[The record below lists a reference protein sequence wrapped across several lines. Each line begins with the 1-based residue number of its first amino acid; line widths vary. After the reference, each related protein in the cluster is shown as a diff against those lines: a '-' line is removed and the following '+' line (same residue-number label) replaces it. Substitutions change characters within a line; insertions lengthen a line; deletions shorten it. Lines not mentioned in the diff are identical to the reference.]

1 MEMEVDREAVPRQQR
16 LRFTYRGK
24 EFVLAITA
32 SSTLRELGQELQ
44 SATGISPQTM
54 KLLVPRGARGA
65 LEPFSE
71 ECAMLSLGECGIE
84 EGKVLRVMGA
94 LPHETVE
101 VSGALQKD
109 TRSLGFEEEEERARR
124 RASSAS
130 ATGKLP
136 AGPYTF
142 QDFKTL
148 QLPGV
153 QMTPPP
159 PKALE
164 LLHALASDRG
174 IIAIM
179 NKYRW
184 RVGVLSEMAP
194 EGLVGI
200 SPKCLLGF
208 NKNRG
213 EEISL
218 RLRTDD
224 LKGFR
229 KYESIRKTL
238 LHELAHMVHDEHDE
252 NFHQLDK
259 LLNKESLELDWTRS
273 RGQSLSGMKHQVPD
287 SIEDDSEV
295 LRKGHR
301 LGGGSSSVLNVK
313 VAAANAALN
322 RLKENAES
330 SKPDDKKDGE
340 PDPDETQ
347 AYESEPDPDELHAYR
362 PETWEPDPDEKES
375 HREPDPDENKHHG
388 EPDPDEKETLKDYR
402 EPDPDENEHHGEPD
416 PDEKETLKDYREPDP
431 DENEHH
437 GEPDPDEKETLK
449 DYREPDPDDNDPG
462 DNKRTKLPEDP
473 KEPDP
478 DDGLRHGSPF
488 QKDVEVMEMGELDME
503 IKRINAAAAAASS
516 RLEDSIAMLTRQA
529 TPLEAAMAFQTL
541 VKILSNVMEHPN
553 EEKFRRIKKNNPVF
567 QERVAKFAGAIELLK
582 MVGFAEEA
590 AMSSFVLKTNDP
602 GLLWLARSLV
612 TSALGSYVHG

>member
-1 MEMEVDREAVPRQQR
+1 MEMEVDREAAPRQQR

-148 QLPGV
+148 HLPGV

-184 RVGVLSEMAP
+184 RVGVFSEMAP

-287 SIEDDSEV
+287 SIEDNSEV

-330 SKPDDKKDGE
+330 SKPDDKVSEEPDPDDQETYNKEFPDGE

-347 AYESEPDPDELHAYR
+347 AYESEPDPDEPHAYR
-362 PETWEPDPDEKES
+362 TETWEPDPDEKES
-375 HREPDPDENKHHG
+375 H
-388 EPDPDEKETLKDYR
+388 R

-431 DENEHH
+431 DE
-437 GEPDPDEKETLK
+437 KETLK
-449 DYREPDPDDNDPG
+449 DYREPDPDDNDPDDQEAYG
-462 DNKRTKLPEDP
+462 DNKRTKLPEDH

-478 DDGLRHGSPF
+478 DDDLRHGSPF
-488 QKDVEVMEMGELDME
+488 QRDVEVMEMGELDME

-553 EEKFRRIKKNNPVF
+553 EEKYRRIKKNNPVF